1 MRGNVIDLQVR
12 LEEQDA
18 DQAAAGIDEAAIVAR
33 AKAMDDDAWEYLLH
47 SYYPRIQIY
56 IRNRIGD
63 HTAAED
69 LASQVFEEAVVRIK
83 NYEWRGL
90 PFGAWLFRIARN
102 LSTDHLRKRQR
113 RTGVFLQP
121 QEQAPPGRELEQQLE
136 AQQLRQAMQ
145 ALTDEQREVIALRFM
160 SGLSTEDAGAILN
173 KSTGSVKAIQH
184 RALRTLRRTLDQIDP
199 AFRGER
205 L

>member
-1 MRGNVIDLQVR
+1 MIDLQVR
-12 LEEQDA
+12 AQEQA
-18 DQAAAGIDEAAIVAR
+18 IDEAAAGSDEASIVAR

-47 SYYPRIQIY
+47 SYYPRLQIY

-63 HTAAED
+63 HAIAED

-83 NYEWRGL
+83 DYEWRGL

-121 QEQAPPGRELEQQLE
+121 QEEAPPGHALEQQLE

-145 ALTDEQREVIALRFM
+145 SLNDEQRQVITLRFM
-160 SGLSTEDAGAILN
+160 SGLSTEETGVILN
-173 KSTGSVKAIQH
+173 KSTGAVKAIQH
-184 RALRTLRRTLDQIDP
+184 RALRTMRRTLDQIDP
-199 AFRGER
+199 TFRGEQP
-205 L
+205 